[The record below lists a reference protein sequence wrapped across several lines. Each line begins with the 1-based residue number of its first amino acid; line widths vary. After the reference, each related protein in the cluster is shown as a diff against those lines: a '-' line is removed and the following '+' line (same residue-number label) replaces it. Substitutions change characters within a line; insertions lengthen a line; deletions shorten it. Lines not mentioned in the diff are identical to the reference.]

1 MSGSPLPSHRH
12 TETEK
17 VRSKPTIAAVLL
29 VTKRCMRKIKACT
42 FYETILTTSLLTYLS
57 NTFNIDFLR
66 GEKIF
71 KKFNEKFVAYIKIV
85 RKTAA
90 CLRWGEIT
98 EKMIA
103 DTNYCLRGERDSG
116 RDPRGRPSLSSSSVI
131 VYYRWQ
137 ESDSGLQSVLL
148 KQSNRWDERITWR
161 AWLHE
166 SLGGILMSSC
176 PTSATRN
183 ISSSS
188 SSLVITVSVSHG
200 EMHNWNLHYLKYKFE
215 IQFFISKDVLK
226 V

>member
-1 MSGSPLPSHRH
+1 MYVMMSGSPLPSHRH

-71 KKFNEKFVAYIKIV
+71 KKFNEKFVAYIKII

-116 RDPRGRPSLSSSSVI
+116 RDPRGRPSL
-131 VYYRWQ
+131 
-137 ESDSGLQSVLL
+137 LL
-148 KQSNRWDERITWR
+148 LSFITVDKNPTVVCKVCCWSNRIDETN
-161 AWLHE
+161 
-166 SLGGILMSSC
+166 G
-176 PTSATRN
+176 
-183 ISSSS
+183 
-188 SSLVITVSVSHG
+188 SHG
-200 EMHNWNLHYLKYKFE
+200 EHD
-215 IQFFISKDVLK
+215 STRV
-226 V
+226 